1 MKIFLII
8 VFLVFPLFAHAEIYT
23 TYNCTTKI
31 MIEIRNSK
39 LLDYSNPAN
48 PQKFSFKRTKNGFI
62 FLDSDFP
69 FFKGMLIHNHEI
81 ALEREGYLSMQWGP
95 SSFVYY
101 SGKYNY
107 SQNVSHRILSS
118 HGTCN
123 TS

>member
-8 VFLVFPLFAHAEIYT
+8 VFLVFPLFAHAEIYR

-69 FFKGMLIHNHEI
+69 FLKGMLIHNHEI
-81 ALEREGYLSMQWGP
+81 NVEREGYLNIQWGF
-95 SSFVYY
+95 SSFVY
-101 SGKYNY
+101 SDGKYNY

-118 HGTCN
+118 HGTCS